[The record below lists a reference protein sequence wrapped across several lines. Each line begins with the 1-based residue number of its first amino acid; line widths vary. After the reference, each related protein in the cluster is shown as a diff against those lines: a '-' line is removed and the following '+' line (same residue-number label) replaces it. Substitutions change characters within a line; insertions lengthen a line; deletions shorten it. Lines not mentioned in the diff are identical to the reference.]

1 MSSGLPVE
9 RHPPDA
15 KAVTKRAFILREL
28 LLKGMITPPPEF
40 LAQRMEKWD
49 ENERNKF
56 TGEMKGKYSKRV
68 KALQDSKLW
77 DEMNPDERDF
87 MEIGPAEITPQE
99 HLDANW
105 LSESLV
111 CLLWSLGYVSEI
123 PPYDHE
129 VSTEIMHL
137 FPRSPAQAPTLRP
150 TEVIE
155 RQRDIAETWHWRAR
169 TRQLQESGGMPALLP
184 GGLTVEKMLRMT
196 SEMAAKAG
204 DFPAP
209 INGDFP
215 AYDKPYREL
224 STQEFSK
231 ATSIAMERHRALN
244 WLCGYAPGNRWAETP
259 TPT

>member
-15 KAVTKRAFILREL
+15 KAVTKRTFILREL
-28 LLKGMITPPPEF
+28 LLKGMLTPPPEF
-40 LAQRMEKWD
+40 LEQWMAKW
-49 ENERNKF
+49 EEHERDKF
-56 TGEMKGKYSKRV
+56 IAEMKAKYAKRIQM
-68 KALQDSKLW
+68 LRDGRLW
-77 DEMNPDERDF
+77 DEMEARERDF
-87 MEIGPAEITPQE
+87 MDAGPSEITTQQ

-111 CLLWSLGYVSEI
+111 CLLWALGYISEI

-137 FPRSPAQAPTLRP
+137 FPKRPAQPPTLRP
-150 TEVIE
+150 AGVIE

-169 TRQLQESGGMPALLP
+169 TRQLQESGRMPAVLSA
-184 GGLTVEKMLRMT
+184 GLTVEQMLRMT

-209 INGDFP
+209 IDGDFP
-215 AYDKPYREL
+215 AYGKPYREL
-224 STQEFSK
+224 LSEEFSK
-231 ATSIAMERHRALN
+231 ATFHRHGAPSRPQLALRIF
-244 WLCGYAPGNRWAETP
+244 PG
-259 TPT
+259 